1 MRPIRRNGG
10 PTRPPPGRCRS
21 TPISRPSRPSRRS
34 LAPSSTHRRAQP
46 ARDGTTAAPSAA
58 SLRAGRKLDLTAQ
71 TSRNTQH
78 IKRLGPRRNPPGREP
93 IGGPEGGSRETWC
106 GHLEP
111 LADRPT
117 IIKSALIIFDKI
129 AQLGYKFNRKRRP
142 LPIPSPQA
150 QGCLGRVPLRP
161 SGGRGRDPRA
171 AREGEVGAGKRSGI
185 PHLTPALS
193 ARGGGE
199 GDAVRGS
206 TQTFTGASGVRP

>member
-1 MRPIRRNGG
+1 MRPTRRNGG
-10 PTRPPPGRCRS
+10 PTRPRPGRYRS

-93 IGGPEGGSRETWC
+93 IGGPEGASRETWC

-117 IIKSALIIFDKI
+117 IIRNALIIFDKI
-129 AQLGYKFNRKRRP
+129 AQLGYKFNPERRPFPFPPGKRRAAWGESLSALKGGEGGTRAQRRRVRWAP
-142 LPIPSPQA
+142 ASALESPTSPRPSP
-150 QGCLGRVPLRP
+150 PP
-161 SGGRGRDPRA
+161 
-171 AREGEVGAGKRSGI
+171 
-185 PHLTPALS
+185 
-193 ARGGGE
+193 GGGE
-199 GDAVRGS
+199 GDACLPRC
-206 TQTFTGASGVRP
+206 GA